1 MFIRFKAVLQNFEVE
16 DIEIVSPAADS
27 YFLSKNLGKNFGPTI
42 FCAINDIK
50 GTSHM
55 SKVDKTSGNCRSTI
69 PRFLF
74 VLPNLQP
81 SHIIKCNCVYL
92 KSTIKR
98 RYSTFQT
105 NSIGSYSQLNK
116 KLILTIFRYEIY
128 KSPNIGLFA
137 RANDKIIITPLG
149 FAETK
154 RNRLKEYLEVEKLVS
169 ASVAGTRLIGA
180 MAVMNNNGILVPSI
194 ASHEEIQVLK
204 ETTGLNVES
213 LKSKFTAIGNLI
225 ATNDNGA
232 VISPLF
238 GCELDQQIRDV
249 LGVPVHS
256 ITVGGFIQTGSMIVA
271 TNTGAA
277 VHPKSTEKEIE
288 IISEALQVQVEPLTI
303 NGGVPFLSSGIIAN
317 SKSVIVGRLTSG
329 PELIMLS
336 RAFRT

>member
-1 MFIRFKAVLQNFEVE
+1 MA
-16 DIEIVSPAADS
+16 
-27 YFLSKNLGKNFGPTI
+27 
-42 FCAINDIK
+42 
-50 GTSHM
+50 
-55 SKVDKTSGNCRSTI
+55 
-69 PRFLF
+69 
-74 VLPNLQP
+74 
-81 SHIIKCNCVYL
+81 
-92 KSTIKR
+92 
-98 RYSTFQT
+98 
-105 NSIGSYSQLNK
+105 
-116 KLILTIFRYEIY
+116 IFRYDVY

-137 RANDKIIITPLG
+137 RANDRIIITPLG

-154 RNRLKEYLEVEKLVS
+154 RNRLKEYLEVEKQVS
-169 ASVAGTRLIGA
+169 ASIAGTRLIGA
-180 MAVMNNNGILVPSI
+180 MAVM
-194 ASHEEIQVLK
+194 
-204 ETTGLNVES
+204 
-213 LKSKFTAIGNLI
+213 KSKFTAIGNLI

-336 RAFRT
+336 RAFRA